1 MSKEKLYPYNT
12 EILYQKRKTLS
23 FTDFEITYEYF
34 KEKNF
39 KMAGVVRSS
48 SRQVFDIVFTN
59 DSGEREKITREYS
72 YGFPGD
78 LPDGIG
84 FAVTR
89 RKFFLINIWG
99 VSDEGGSLKV
109 SPSTVVYEQSN
120 ENGEFVIRKT
130 AELGLEADLERNTVL
145 AYPDF
150 DLSISTLVKH
160 SVTLSESEKMAAIEK
175 AYAYYTE
182 NNISVPDDYLKLLEG
197 PEPMETLHITFT
209 FRLTNG
215 IDNVA
220 SEICWPLKGE
230 VEFQSKKYVIELT
243 SIPTFQQK
251 TEVLNKQRIVV
262 RRK

>member
-1 MSKEKLYPYNT
+1 MSEEKLYPYNT

-23 FTDFEITYEYF
+23 FTDFEITYKYF
-34 KEKNF
+34 IEKNF

-78 LPDGIG
+78 LSDGIG

-89 RKFFLINIWG
+89 RTFFLINIWG

-109 SPSTVVYEQSN
+109 CPSTVVYEQSN
-120 ENGEFVIRKT
+120 DKGEFVIRKT

-150 DLSISTLVKH
+150 DLSISTIVKH
-160 SVTLSESEKMAAIEK
+160 SVTLSESEKKAAIER

-182 NNISVPDDYLKLLEG
+182 NNISIPDDYLKLLEG

-215 IDNVA
+215 IDNVT

-230 VEFQSKKYVIELT
+230 VEFQNQKYVIELT
-243 SIPTFQQK
+243 SIPTFQPK